1 MVMKNVKLILNEVK
15 RLLGQEVNL
24 ESMKLEDGT
33 TTIEYE
39 MLEVGSP
46 VFIVTEDENIP
57 LPIGEYKLEDGRML
71 VVTEDGLIADVRE
84 GATEEVE
91 ASEETK
97 DYATKEDLAT
107 AINEIKSMFSE
118 HFKKEVRAE
127 EKVEEVEK
135 VELSQEDNE
144 PAAKAIKPNPDR
156 EVEKKPHVQFSKNRK
171 PTTEDKMIGI
181 ISNLN
186 LK

>member
-15 RLLGQEVNL
+15 RLLGQDVNL

-33 TTIEYE
+33 TTIEYD

-57 LPIGEYKLEDGRML
+57 LPMGEYTLENGQVLAVMEDGVIGEIKEAA
-71 VVTEDGLIADVRE
+71 EQ
-84 GATEEVE
+84 EVE

-97 DYATKEDLAT
+97 DFATKEDLAN

-118 HFKKEVRAE
+118 HFKKEEPKKE
-127 EKVEEVEK
+127 ELAKVEK
-135 VELSQEDNE
+135 VELSLEDDA
-144 PAAKAIKPNPDR
+144 PAAKAIKPNPER
-156 EVEKKPHVQFSKNRK
+156 EVEKKPHVQFSKTRK